1 MVTPVVFLYPKTK
14 RFFKVHQFVL
24 GLTFNS
30 GVFIG
35 YAAVSAALAADM
47 SICLPFYAGGV
58 LWTIVYDTIYAFQD
72 REFDKRLGLK
82 SAAITFEQHPKAI
95 LSAISAASVACF
107 ALGGFNA
114 GLGSAFYV
122 GLSAVAGHY
131 AWQIKTLNIDDPKR
145 CWDLFTSNK
154 YLGLML
160 MVAIVLGRL
169 QA

>member
-14 RFFKVHQFVL
+14 RFFKVPQFVL

-82 SAAITFEQHPKAI
+82 SAAITFE
-95 LSAISAASVACF
+95 
-107 ALGGFNA
+107 
-114 GLGSAFYV
+114 
-122 GLSAVAGHY
+122 
-131 AWQIKTLNIDDPKR
+131 
-145 CWDLFTSNK
+145 
-154 YLGLML
+154 
-160 MVAIVLGRL
+160 
-169 QA
+169 